1 MGIRILLVDDHKII
15 HESLEPL
22 LDKQPGMEVVAT
34 AENGRKAVQMIQ
46 ELRPDVVIMDISM
59 PDLNGIDATHQI
71 IAQHPETKVIVL
83 SMHADRQYVTAI
95 LNAGAS
101 GYLTKNCSSDE
112 LVSAI
117 KIVAANKK
125 YLSPEISVFVIEESI
140 SPPPTSDSSVFSIL
154 TMRER
159 EVLQLLVEGNT
170 VKQIADHLHMS
181 IKTVHAH
188 RQKIME
194 KLNLYNIAELTKYAI
209 REGLISIESW

>member
-1 MGIRILLVDDHKII
+1 MSIRILLADDHKII
-15 HESLEPL
+15 YESLEPL

-46 ELRPDVVIMDISM
+46 KLKPDVVIIDISM

-83 SMHADRQYVTAI
+83 SMHADRRYVTAI
-95 LNAGAS
+95 FNAGAS
-101 GYLTKNCSSDE
+101 GYLTKNCSFNE

-117 KIVAANKK
+117 QIVAANKK
-125 YLSPEISVFVIEESI
+125 YLSPEISGSVIKEYI
-140 SPPPTSDSSVFSIL
+140 SPSPTSDSSVFSIL

-170 VKQIADHLHMS
+170 VKQIADHLHLS
-181 IKTVHAH
+181 IQTVHAH

-194 KLNLYNIAELTKYAI
+194 KLNIYNIAELTKYAI
-209 REGLISIESW
+209 REGLISLES

>member
-1 MGIRILLVDDHKII
+1 
-15 HESLEPL
+15 
-22 LDKQPGMEVVAT
+22 MEVVAT

-46 ELRPDVVIMDISM
+46 KLKPDVVIIDISM

-83 SMHADRQYVTAI
+83 SMHADRRYVTAI
-95 LNAGAS
+95 FNAGAS
-101 GYLTKNCSSDE
+101 GYLTKNCSFNE

-117 KIVAANKK
+117 QIVAANKK
-125 YLSPEISVFVIEESI
+125 YLSPEISGIVIEESI

-170 VKQIADHLHMS
+170 VKQIADHLHLS
-181 IKTVHAH
+181 IQTVHAH

-194 KLNLYNIAELTKYAI
+194 KLNIYNIAELTKYAI
-209 REGLISIESW
+209 REGLISTEN